1 MRLIG
6 KHLGFLLII
15 KSLMGVLSSP
25 LEQFKVI
32 IIAPLSILGFD
43 FSVSNVT
50 VYLFLTAS
58 FLYGLFV
65 GSVKDARILADPFQR
80 LSELFY
86 SFANSLIKQQSGIKG
101 LKFFPILFVLFY
113 LILFLNLIGL
123 TPYGFTGTSQ
133 ASYTFTLGFSMFIGI
148 VLIGLHVQ
156 KTKFVNQF
164 IPATTGPIVP
174 LLIVIEVFSYC
185 IRPVSLSIRLFANML
200 AGHTLLH
207 IIAGFAVSL
216 FKVDAILGF
225 LMLLPIIAV
234 CVLEFGI
241 AFLQAYVFVVL
252 LAIYLKESCY
262 GAGH

>member
-1 MRLIG
+1 
-6 KHLGFLLII
+6 
-15 KSLMGVLSSP
+15 MGLLSSP

-32 IIAPLSILGFD
+32 VIVPFSILGFD
-43 FSVSNVT
+43 FSISNVT
-50 VYLFLTAS
+50 VYLALAS
-58 FLYGLFV
+58 LFIYNLFV
-65 GSVKDARILADPFQR
+65 ASVKDARVLADPFQR
-80 LSELFY
+80 LAELLY
-86 SFANSLIKQQSGIKG
+86 SFANSLVKQQSGIKG
-101 LKFFPILFVLFY
+101 LTFFPILFVLFY

-148 VLIGLHVQ
+148 VLIGLHLQRV
-156 KTKFVNQF
+156 KFVNQF

-174 LLIVIEVFSYC
+174 LLIVIEIFSYC

-216 FKVDAILGF
+216 FKMDAILGF

>member
-1 MRLIG
+1 MARWIVRLFVMG
-6 KHLGFLLII
+6 LLN
-15 KSLMGVLSSP
+15 SP
-25 LEQFKVI
+25 LEQFQVIVI
-32 IIAPLSILGFD
+32 IPFSILGFD
-43 FSVSNVT
+43 FSISNVT
-50 VYLFLTAS
+50 VYLFLVAF
-58 FLYGLFV
+58 FLYMLFV

-80 LSELFY
+80 LAELLY
-86 SFANSLIKQQSGIKG
+86 SFANGLIKQQSGIKG
-101 LKFFPILFVLFY
+101 LQFFPILFILFY

-148 VLIGLHVQ
+148 VLIGLHLQRV
-156 KTKFVNQF
+156 KFVNQF
-164 IPATTGPIVP
+164 VPATTGPIVP

-216 FKVDAILGF
+216 FKIDAILGF
-225 LMLLPIIAV
+225 LMILPIIAV

>member
-1 MRLIG
+1 MVVL
-6 KHLGFLLII
+6 HHMFL
-15 KSLMGVLSSP
+15 LSSP

-32 IIAPLSILGFD
+32 VVVPLSILGFD
-43 FSVSNVT
+43 LSISNVT
-50 VYLFLTAS
+50 IYLFLVAFFIYCVFVAS
-58 FLYGLFV
+58 T
-65 GSVKDARILADPFQR
+65 KDSRVLADPFQR
-80 LSELFY
+80 LAELLY
-86 SFANSLIKQQSGIKG
+86 SFSNTLVKQQSGIKG
-101 LKFFPILFVLFY
+101 LQYFPILFVLFY

-133 ASYTFTLGFSMFIGI
+133 ASYTFTLGFSMFFGV
-148 VLIGLHVQ
+148 VLVGLYLQ
-156 KTKFVNQF
+156 KANFVNQF

-216 FKVDAILGF
+216 FKVDSVLGL
-225 LMLLPIIAV
+225 LMMLPIVAV